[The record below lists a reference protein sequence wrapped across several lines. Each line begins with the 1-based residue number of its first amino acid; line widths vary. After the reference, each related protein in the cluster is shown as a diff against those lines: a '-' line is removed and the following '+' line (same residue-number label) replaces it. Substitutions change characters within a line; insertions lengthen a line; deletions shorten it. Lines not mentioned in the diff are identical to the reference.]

1 MRALKAVVILMGVLI
16 AGGLVLLIYGVIGG
30 LPGAQTDGRPDA
42 RLDDISG
49 GFGDTTVVLPPGCV
63 IAESVVADGTLVL
76 RVDGPAERGCQQVI
90 LLDPK
95 SGRELGR
102 VKVKEH

>member
-1 MRALKAVVILMGVLI
+1 MHTMRALKAAVILMGILI
-16 AGGLVLLIYGVIGG
+16 VGGLALLAYAVVGG
-30 LPGAQTDGRPDA
+30 LSGARPDV
-42 RLDDISG
+42 

-63 IAESVVADGTLVL
+63 IAEARVADGTLVL
-76 RVDGPAERGCQQVI
+76 RTDGPTERGCQQVI

-102 VKVKEH
+102 VKAQVGP